1 MDKLSRKNQISGDI
15 ASRELLTISASS
27 AALLLKNTKINIVGG
42 KRQKLHFKNNSDI
55 FYGTF
60 QLEGS
65 WTTAHNNHTDNFRE
79 LFSPEVKAEYV
90 CETANDS
97 KQVTDRMW
105 KQFNCSRLLYTLYI
119 YLCVCMCLRR
129 KYGGPENLKAF
140 HKLIKPD
147 TVGNELDPKKKSY
160 F

>member
-27 AALLLKNTKINIVGG
+27 AALLLKNIKINIVGG
-42 KRQKLHFKNNSDI
+42 KRQKLHFKNNSEI

-97 KQVTDRMW
+97 K
-105 KQFNCSRLLYTLYI
+105 
-119 YLCVCMCLRR
+119 
-129 KYGGPENLKAF
+129 
-140 HKLIKPD
+140 
-147 TVGNELDPKKKSY
+147 
-160 F
+160 